1 MNFRRN
7 LRRNNS
13 GIGTIFGMVFFLLI
27 VVVVFASFVIILTQN
42 TGLEQTTT
50 QAKQLDL
57 DRYTELT
64 TVFITNPQIAVT
76 NSQVYISCK
85 ITNTGTIPTELVRLW
100 IKDNT
105 TDTVG
110 NTKISPSV
118 ILQPGSST
126 QYFNFSYVVNS
137 HPSDLF
143 SFWFITTRGN
153 AISGY
158 PSTNQLNILPPVG
171 TFPGVTDM
179 NSTYQTNLNDPLRLS
194 INTTKPNQLIYVVVS
209 YDDGNTLYTPTS
221 TPVLTWTLR
230 GTSLPTD
237 GSQSYLTY
245 GHSGDSILET
255 FYAIAPSAGPV
266 TINIHSTADEL
277 SDYYCSALGFAISDV
292 NTTSPFD
299 GSAQTT
305 IGQSSMPQDTITTH
319 YSNDLV
325 IGALGIDDLNP
336 AITPGTGFGQIMPVQ
351 SSFGASGEP
360 NSMPRS
366 VWSEWAIAGDPRTNL
381 SANCTFAS
389 SDDWAIIVDAVRLVV
404 IPPVTPVSVSPNSG
418 PIGQQVTVA
427 GQGFAANS
435 PLIAIF
441 DGSQT
446 SFSATTDSSGKIP
459 PNAQFTVPIG
469 STAGNKT
476 VTIIDSNFNYANTTF
491 LVTTSNISVSP
502 TNGSIG
508 TTVTVTGSNFV
519 DNSNINMN
527 FDGNPTV
534 TSPSSIVADASGS
547 FSATF
552 IFSFN
557 DSAGT
562 KQIAANDGFNSAFAN
577 FAVTPAITINPT
589 NGPIGSLV
597 NVTGSG
603 FAATQPVAIKFA
615 GATVV
620 TIPANLN
627 TDNYGFFSASF
638 VVPTGQ
644 MAGGKNIN
652 ASDATLNS
660 ATSTFAITPSI
671 FLSPSSGNVGSTV
684 TISGS
689 GFAGNS
695 ALTAKFAGSTITL
708 GGTINTNSS
717 GGFTGATFT
726 VPTWVPTWATGSV
739 QTVNITDASS
749 NSGSNTYTVNTV
761 SQSITVTISNSAPN
775 ATVTVNGGNAIPN
788 TFAANGNS
796 NSITMFAGA
805 SFTLSF
811 SNSGNIRNGFIVTS
825 AFSSTSSSYTASTT
839 SLSVTAYNQV
849 QNTFSVS
856 GVSGTDSVVLT
867 GTYLGTASSNI
878 VTLNSSNIWS
888 AQAWSDYSTAVTFS
902 VSTVNSGL
910 SERWSI
916 GNAYSTTALTVG
928 GNTYSQTYIHQYKLT
943 FAQLGLDNSAT
954 GTVTTVNGSAQTFN
968 NLPYT
973 TAWINSGSTVTYNY
987 NNPITSSTTGKQFR
1001 LNSITGSASP
1011 ITVNSPATITGNYV
1025 VQWQVTFTQT
1035 GIDSSAV
1042 SNTVLTVG
1050 LTNYAYNGLPSSVYV
1065 DNGTVFS
1072 WVSPVS
1078 GGTGKQFVQ
1087 NGSSGSSPI
1096 STTGTYS
1103 ATYKTQWL
1111 VTFAQS
1117 GLSSDATGTVATIAG
1132 ATKTYSDLPLTV
1144 WVDASSG
1151 SVTYSYTSTVTSST
1165 TGKQYVKTSTDS
1177 SPVTGLSG
1185 PLTVT
1190 GAYKIQWLVTF
1201 AQSGLDSS
1209 ATGTVLTIGS
1219 TTYTYSQLPQT
1230 NLWVDSGTTYSY
1242 STSVQAGTSKTF
1254 GYTSVTGLTSPI
1266 TASGTV
1272 TGKYGSL
1279 ILRPNAAGTTTGLSV
1294 NTGSNYAAVDEVSSD
1309 SDTTYVYRASATA
1322 AFDTYNIPDTSL
1334 SGLTIQSITVHIVAK
1349 EQSSAYG
1356 GYARPYIRI
1365 GSTGYSPSSYNSLTT
1380 SYVEYTNTWTTN
1392 PNTSAAWTWAN
1403 INSLEI
1409 GAQMYSY
1416 STSYY
1421 ARCTQV
1427 WVEITYTA

>member
-1 MNFRRN
+1 
-7 LRRNNS
+7 
-13 GIGTIFGMVFFLLI
+13 MVFFLLI
-27 VVVVFASFVIILTQN
+27 VMVVFASFVIILTQN
-42 TGLEQTTT
+42 TSLEQTTV

-64 TVFITNPQIAVT
+64 TVLITNPQIAVS
-76 NSQVYISCK
+76 NSQVYISCT
-85 ITNTGTIPTELVRLW
+85 ITNTGTIPSELVRLW

-105 TDTVG
+105 TDTFG
-110 NTKISPSV
+110 NTKISPSI
-118 ILQPGSST
+118 ILQPGSSI

-137 HPSDLF
+137 RPVDLF

-153 AISGY
+153 SISAY
-158 PSTNQLNILPPVG
+158 PNTNQLNILPPVG

-179 NSTYQTNLNDPLRLS
+179 NSTYQTNQNNPLRLS

-237 GSQSYLTY
+237 GSKSFPTS
-245 GHSGDSILET
+245 GHSGDSILKT
-255 FYAIAPSAGPV
+255 FYAIAPSTGPV
-266 TINIHSTADEL
+266 TINIQSTADEL
-277 SDYYCSALGFAISDV
+277 SDYYCSALAFAISDV

-305 IGQSSMPQDTITTH
+305 IGQSIMPQDTITTQ
-319 YSNDLV
+319 YSNDLI

-336 AITPGTGFGQIMPVQ
+336 AIIPGAGFGQIMPVQ

-366 VWSEWAIAGDPRTNL
+366 VWSEWDIAGDPRTNL
-381 SANCTFAS
+381 PVNCTFAFS
-389 SDDWAIIVDAVRLVV
+389 EDWAIIVDAVKLVV

-418 PIGQQVTVA
+418 PIGQLVTVS

-435 PLIAIF
+435 PLLAIF
-441 DGSQT
+441 GGAQT
-446 SFSATTDSSGKIP
+446 PFSATTDSSGKIP
-459 PNAQFTVPIG
+459 SNAQFTVPIG

-476 VTIIDSNFNYANTTF
+476 VTIVDRNFNYANTTF
-491 LVTTSNISVSP
+491 FVTTPSITVSP
-502 TNGSIG
+502 TSGSIG

-519 DNSNINMN
+519 DNSNININ
-527 FDGNPTV
+527 FDGTPTV
-534 TSPSSIVADASGS
+534 TNPSSIAADASGS

-552 IFSFN
+552 IFSSN
-557 DSAGT
+557 DTAGI
-562 KQIAANDGFNSAFAN
+562 KQISASDGFNSAFAN
-577 FAVTPAITINPT
+577 FAVTPTITLNLT
-589 NGPIGSLV
+589 NGSIGSLV
-597 NVTGSG
+597 KVTGLG
-603 FAATQPVAIKFA
+603 FAATQPVTITFA

-627 TDNYGFFSASF
+627 TDSSGFFSASF
-638 VVPTGQ
+638 TIPAGQ
-644 MAGGKNIN
+644 TAGGKNVN
-652 ASDATLNS
+652 ASDTMSNS

-671 FLSPSSGNVGSTV
+671 SLSPTSGSIGTTV
-684 TISGS
+684 TASGL

-695 ALTAKFAGSTITL
+695 ALTAKFAGSAVTL

-717 GGFTGATFT
+717 GGFAGATFT
-726 VPTWVPTWATGSV
+726 VPTWVPTWVTGSV

-761 SQSITVTISNSAPN
+761 SQSINVAISNSASS
-775 ATVTVNGGNAIPN
+775 AVVTVSGGNAIPN

-796 NSITMFAGA
+796 NSVTMFAGA

-811 SNSGNIRNGFIVTS
+811 SNSGSIRNGFIVAS

-839 SLSVTAYNQV
+839 PISVTAYNQV
-849 QNTFSVS
+849 QNTFSVP

-867 GTYLGTASSNI
+867 GTFLGTASSNI
-878 VTLNSSNIWS
+878 VTLNSGNTWS
-888 AQAWSDYSTAVTFS
+888 TQAWSDNNTVVTFPA
-902 VSTVNSGL
+902 STVNSGL

-916 GNAYSTTALTVG
+916 GNAYSTAVLTVG

-943 FAQLGLDNSAT
+943 FAQFGLDNSAT
-954 GTVTTVNGSAQTFN
+954 GTVTTINGSAQTFS

-973 TAWINSGSTVTYNY
+973 TAWINNGSTVTYNY
-987 NNPITSSTTGKQFR
+987 NNPVTSSTTGKQFR
-1001 LNSITGSASP
+1001 LNSVTGSASP

-1025 VQWQVTFTQT
+1025 VQWQVTFSQT
-1035 GIDSSAV
+1035 GVDSSAG
-1042 SNTVLTVG
+1042 SNIVLTVG
-1050 LTNYAYNGLPSSVYV
+1050 STNYVYNALPSSVYV
-1065 DNGTVFS
+1065 DDGTTFS

-1087 NGSSGSSPI
+1087 TGSSGSSPI
-1096 STTGTYS
+1096 SAAGIYS

-1132 ATKTYSDLPLTV
+1132 AAKIYGNLPFTV

-1151 SVTYSYTSTVTSST
+1151 SVTYSYTATVTSSV
-1165 TGKQYVKTSTDS
+1165 TGKQYVKTSTDA

-1190 GAYKIQWLVTF
+1190 GAYKTQWQVTF

-1209 ATGTVLTIGS
+1209 ATGTVLTIGA
-1219 TTYTYSQLPQT
+1219 TTYIYSQLPQT

-1242 STSVQAGTSKTF
+1242 SASVQAGTGKTF

-1279 ILRPNAAGTTTGLSV
+1279 ILRPNAAGTNTGLTH
-1294 NTGSNYAAVDEVSSD
+1294 NTGSNYACVDETSSD
-1309 SDTTYVYRASATA
+1309 GDATYVYTTSTTSGNNAPR
-1322 AFDTYNIPDTSL
+1322 DTYNVPDTTL
-1334 SGLTIQSITVHIVAK
+1334 SGLTIQSITVHIVARDT
-1349 EQSSAYG
+1349 YN
-1356 GYARPYIRI
+1356 GYERPYILI
-1365 GSTGYSPSSYNSLTT
+1365 GGTGYYPGSYSTLTT
-1380 SYVEYTNTWTTN
+1380 SYVEYTNTWTVN
-1392 PNTSAAWTWAN
+1392 PNTSSAWTWTN

-1409 GAQMYSY
+1409 GVQMYIQ
-1416 STSYY
+1416 Y
-1421 ARCTQV
+1421 AGFGYAQCTQV
-1427 WVEITYTA
+1427 WVEVNYAV